1 MATDGTVTSTVTID
15 VSEYDELKRA
25 SKKLEALEAAG
36 VDNWQGYDYAMEI
49 LEGEDHKED
58 A

>member
-1 MATDGTVTSTVTID
+1 MMNVDNQETITIN

-25 SKKLEALEAAG
+25 SKKLDALEAAG
-36 VDNWQGYDYAMEI
+36 VDNWQGYSYAMEI
-49 LEGEDHKED
+49 LEGEDDKEG